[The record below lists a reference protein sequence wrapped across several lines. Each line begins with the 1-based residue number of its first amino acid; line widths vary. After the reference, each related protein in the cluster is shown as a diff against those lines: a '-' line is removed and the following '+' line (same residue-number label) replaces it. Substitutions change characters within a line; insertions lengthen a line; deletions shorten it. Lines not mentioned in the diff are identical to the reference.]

1 MTIFSSCGDDDDNCF
16 SFSSSSPV
24 IVADDANI
32 DVAAR
37 RITWGKFL
45 NSGQTCIAP
54 DYVLCT
60 PGKRDRIV
68 EVMRKTLVEFFGSE
82 V

>member
-1 MTIFSSCGDDDDNCF
+1 M
-16 SFSSSSPV
+16 

-45 NSGQTCIAP
+45 NSGQVCIAP

-60 PGKRDRIV
+60 PGKRDRLV